1 MAVALSA
8 PLIVGLYLRRP
19 TAARALIAI
28 GFSVAITVFTQSS
41 IIGIL
46 SAFVIMITP

>member
-1 MAVALSA
+1 VA
-8 PLIVGLYLRRP
+8 IV
-19 TAARALIAI
+19 
-28 GFSVAITVFTQSS
+28 FSVVITAFTGSS